1 MGDFKMKSLE
11 ILAPVGSGE
20 VLTAGVRSGAD
31 AVYLATTQFGARAS
45 AKNFDFE
52 QLKQAVLFCH
62 QRDVK
67 VYLTMNTLIK
77 DTEMLS
83 AIDTAKKV
91 AEIGV
96 DALIVQDIGFADI
109 IHKIIPALPLHASTQ
124 MSIHTPQGAKFLY
137 ELGFKRVVLARELSF
152 KEIEEIVNSCPIETE
167 VFVHGALCMCV
178 SGQCYFSAV
187 LGGRSGNRGQCAQT
201 CRLPFTVENGG
212 GHDLSLK
219 DMSVLQYLRQ
229 LQTIGVT
236 SAKIEGRMKRPEYV
250 ACAVN
255 VARQFLDNG
264 YADEESCQQ
273 LKNVFSRSGFTDGY
287 YTSHRGKDMFG
298 IRQKE
303 DVISA
308 TNKILN
314 QIHTL
319 YKNEY
324 QRIPVTFDFSL
335 KSQSPSVLKAFLPD
349 NNITVKCLGNH
360 GEIALHK
367 PIEKEKIVA
376 QLSKTGNSP
385 FKVVDVKCQIDENM
399 TLAISSLNALR
410 RNATDKLTQEILS
423 TYQKQQTVYDISPL
437 PYNNRIVHENIPL
450 RAVFTDWRDIPLS
463 FTECEII
470 FVPENTPLNEIQN
483 MINKGF
489 TVGVELFGGMFG
501 REKQIIQLMPLWK
514 NHGIKDILINNLG
527 AVPLCKMFG
536 FEIHGNFRLNAM
548 NTQSLHFLKN
558 NGIKDMVASF
568 ELTAEQINHLGDVLP
583 VGAVIYGKL
592 PLMLT
597 RNCPAVNSRTK
608 TCKTCEGHGFI
619 TDRKNIRFSY
629 RCGGGCTQI
638 FNSVPLYMGDRLQEL
653 NKIDFYT
660 LLFTDET
667 PQQKNDVLMCIR
679 QHKKI
684 KNSYTRGL
692 YEKGIL

>member
-1 MGDFKMKSLE
+1 MKSLE
-11 ILAPVGSGE
+11 ILAPAGSVE
-20 VLTAGVRSGAD
+20 ALTAGVRSGAD

-52 QLKQAVLFCH
+52 QLEQAVLFCH

-91 AEIGV
+91 AKIGV
-96 DALIVQDIGFADI
+96 DALIVQDIGFAST
-109 IHKIIPALPLHASTQ
+109 IHNIIPALPLHASTQ

-137 ELGFKRVVLARELSF
+137 ELGFKRVVLARELSLG
-152 KEIEEIVNSCPIETE
+152 EIEEIVGSCPVETE

-187 LGGRSGNRGQCAQT
+187 LGSRSGNRGQCAQT

-219 DMSVLQYLRQ
+219 DISVLQYLRQ

-264 YADEESCQQ
+264 YANEESCQQ

-287 YTSHRGKDMFG
+287 YMNKRGKNMFG

-303 DVISA
+303 DVVSA
-308 TNKILN
+308 TGKVLN
-314 QIHTL
+314 QIHAL

-335 KSQSPSVLKAFLPD
+335 KNQKPSVLKAFLSD
-349 NNITVKCLGNH
+349 GSITVECLGNN
-360 GEIALHK
+360 GETAVNK
-367 PIEKEKIVA
+367 PIQKEKIVA

-385 FKVVDVKCQIDENM
+385 FKVIGVHCHVDENT
-399 TLAISSLNALR
+399 TLPLSSINAIR
-410 RNATDKLTQEILS
+410 RQTTDKLTQEILY
-423 TYQKQQTVYDISPL
+423 TYKKQQTFHDISPL
-437 PYNNRIVHENIPL
+437 PYGDRIVRKNIPL
-450 RAVFTDWRDIPLS
+450 RAVFTNWRDIPLS
-463 FTECEII
+463 FSECEIV
-470 FVPENTPLNEIQN
+470 FVPENTPLNEMQN
-483 MINKGF
+483 MISKGF
-489 TVGVELFGGMFG
+489 IVGVELFGGMFG
-501 REKQIIQLMPLWK
+501 REKQIIQLMTLWK
-514 NHGIKDILINNLG
+514 NYGIKHILINNLG
-527 AVPLCKMFG
+527 AIPLCKMFG
-536 FEIHGNFRLNAM
+536 FDIHGNFRLNAM
-548 NTQSLHFLKN
+548 NTQSLQFLKDN
-558 NGIKDMVASF
+558 DIRDVIASF
-568 ELTAEQINHLGDVLP
+568 ELTAEQINNLGDMFP

-597 RNCPAVNSRTK
+597 RNCPAVNSKTK
-608 TCKTCEGHGFI
+608 SCKTCEGNGLI
-619 TDRKNIRFSY
+619 TDRKNIAFSY

-638 FNSVPLYMGDRLQEL
+638 FNSIPLYMGDRLQEL
-653 NKIDFYT
+653 NKTDFYT

-667 PQQKNDVLMCIR
+667 PQQKNDVLACIR

-684 KNSYTRGL
+684 KDGYTRGL
-692 YEKGIL
+692 YEKGVL